1 MSTACRILF
10 PTGKRGRR
18 LHRVNASQFA
28 QPTLRAIVKINWY
41 MRNRQIPTAHRGAY
55 YSPVVQCHLRA
66 ALCVQD
72 IYEPDYLD
80 VRYES

>member
-1 MSTACRILF
+1 VSTACRILF

-41 MRNRQIPTAHRGAY
+41 MGNRQIPTVHREAY
-55 YSPVVQCHLRA
+55 YSRTMSSASSALCTGYLRA
-66 ALCVQD
+66 
-72 IYEPDYLD
+72 
-80 VRYES
+80 